1 MMNMTE
7 LKDALGA
14 MDPTELA
21 LGAGLVGVIATLV
34 VIGGIVWFFLSA
46 VGYFKM
52 FKKAGQRGW
61 FAFVPVLR
69 DYALFKMAWTLKAFV
84 VCIVL
89 LGAFQITSEMEGTLV
104 GLVAAVCGIAWLVVH
119 IKLLNRVAKSF
130 GKGTVWVLLLLFVPF
145 IATLILGFGSAE
157 YLGNPET
164 VKVE

>member
-1 MMNMTE
+1 MSME
-7 LKDALGA
+7 EFVQDLSS
-14 MDPTELA
+14 MDPMELA

-84 VCIVL
+84 VCVVL